1 MLDVLGV
8 QDVRRGKGGSVPADV
23 FTVFFWND
31 ADR

>member
-8 QDVRRGKGGSVPADV
+8 KDVRWGKGDSVAAGV
-23 FTVFFWND
+23 FTLFFWND